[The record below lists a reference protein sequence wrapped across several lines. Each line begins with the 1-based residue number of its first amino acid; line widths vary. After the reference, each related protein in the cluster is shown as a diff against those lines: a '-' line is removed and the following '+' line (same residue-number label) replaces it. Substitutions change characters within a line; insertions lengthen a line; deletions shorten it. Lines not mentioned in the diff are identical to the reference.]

1 MESNKRIS
9 KQRILET
16 VLSLVY
22 LIVMIYLL
30 SGCGSSHSI
39 PSEGCCSHSEVTI
52 TPIKDTE
59 VKRDGVLVYP
69 YQ

>member
-1 MESNKRIS
+1 MEWNK
-9 KQRILET
+9 KILET
-16 VLSLVY
+16 ILAFLY
-22 LIVMIYLL
+22 LTAMVYLL

-39 PSEGCCSHSEVTI
+39 PSEVTI

-69 YQ
+69 YK

>member
-1 MESNKRIS
+1 MMNEK
-9 KQRILET
+9 KLILET

-22 LIVMIYLL
+22 LIIMLWFL

-39 PSEGCCSHSEVTI
+39 PSEGCCSSEVTI
-52 TPIKDTE
+52 TPIESTE

-69 YQ
+69 YK

>member
-59 VKRDGVLVYP
+59 VKRDGVMVYP